1 MKIQTCLAL
10 ATLATCAAAIALP
23 QEESFDSVRITAAT
37 DGTDWLR
44 PGGKK
49 QKRDDPGGRPPDKG
63 SEWSRVK
70 RDDPEDGPE
79 NGNEWGKVK
88 REKRDDPDS
97 VRITSGDGVNA
108 DGGGSFPTDW

>member
-1 MKIQTCLAL
+1 MKIQTFFTL
-10 ATLATCAAAIALP
+10 ATLATCAAAIALPIP

-44 PGGKK
+44 PGGGK
-49 QKRDDPGGRPPDKG
+49 QRRDDPGPPPDKG
-63 SEWSRVK
+63 SEWSRIK

-79 NGNEWGKVK
+79 GIEWGRVK

-97 VRITSGDGVNA
+97 VRITSGGGVN
-108 DGGGSFPTDW
+108 GGGSFPTDW